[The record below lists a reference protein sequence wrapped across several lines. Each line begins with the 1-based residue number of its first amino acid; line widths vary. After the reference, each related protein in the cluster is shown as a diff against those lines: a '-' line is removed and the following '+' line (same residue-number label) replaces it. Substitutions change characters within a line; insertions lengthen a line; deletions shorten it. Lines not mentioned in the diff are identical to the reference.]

1 MGAGV
6 AKDSQ
11 ANMQKLF
18 DGKVKIICA
27 SLFSYE
33 RGFAD
38 LRDVAGLVMSPN
50 LIECLTGINQFKLSV
65 IERAALDTF
74 HDISG
79 EFQYL
84 WDQVQ
89 WFNSQN
95 FNYKIRLAQPGD
107 FANKS
112 AADIDSENI
121 IYILL
126 SVEGVQSLGITPPDH
141 SKRDVVP
148 LSNDELEF
156 VLLNIDIMKADSPA
170 GMSKWNCRPFY
181 INLCHHFCNRVI
193 GHARSLLPMMKKAF
207 YQELNLDAGIS
218 AQGKTIIRKLLDN
231 STGKRIYIDVK
242 HMSAR
247 SRKDY
252 YAMLQ
257 AEYATEFAQG
267 KTPIICSHTGI
278 SYKYDTLTA
287 IDAEVDDAG
296 KL

>member
-1 MGAGV
+1 MNSIIDLHSHPTLKPYNNSAKKNIKDPVLHTEYCNSGEQFIIYNNPFFKVGAGV

-112 AADIDSENI
+112 AAEYNI
-121 IYILL
+121 
-126 SVEGVQSLGITPPDH
+126 
-141 SKRDVVP
+141 
-148 LSNDELEF
+148 
-156 VLLNIDIMKADSPA
+156 
-170 GMSKWNCRPFY
+170 
-181 INLCHHFCNRVI
+181 
-193 GHARSLLPMMKKAF
+193 
-207 YQELNLDAGIS
+207 
-218 AQGKTIIRKLLDN
+218 
-231 STGKRIYIDVK
+231 
-242 HMSAR
+242 
-247 SRKDY
+247 
-252 YAMLQ
+252 
-257 AEYATEFAQG
+257 
-267 KTPIICSHTGI
+267 
-278 SYKYDTLTA
+278 
-287 IDAEVDDAG
+287 
-296 KL
+296 